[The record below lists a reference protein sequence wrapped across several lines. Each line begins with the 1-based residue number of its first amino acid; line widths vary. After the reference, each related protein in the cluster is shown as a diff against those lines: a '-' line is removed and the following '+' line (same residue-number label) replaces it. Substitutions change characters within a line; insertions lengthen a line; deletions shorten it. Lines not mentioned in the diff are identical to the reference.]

1 MPGSRA
7 FLHEVVAA
15 FRRNTKIP
23 TIGGTAPDFFNGI
36 GWSDHWSFWHLGYPA
51 VMVTDTALYRYPH
64 YHTPEDTPEKV
75 DYEKL
80 ARITIGLEKT
90 IRDLLQ

>member
-1 MPGSRA
+1 
-7 FLHEVVAA
+7 
-15 FRRNTKIP
+15 
-23 TIGGTAPDFFNGI
+23 
-36 GWSDHWSFWHLGYPA
+36 
-51 VMVTDTALYRYPH
+51 MVTDTALYRYPH

-75 DYEKL
+75 DYEML